1 MEKIPD
7 LLPALSLTSWQRLRQ
22 RSAYQVGSGRR
33 AGKTQDSAEV
43 EAGSNICTLRRKYKK
58 IQERNTRTNE
68 MQNRTIQTNS
78 NVGGEQEKL

>member
-1 MEKIPD
+1 MLD

-58 IQERNTRTNE
+58 KYKREIQGQMICKIKQYKQIRT
-68 MQNRTIQTNS
+68 
-78 NVGGEQEKL
+78 